1 MCWEVS
7 ESFSLSLG
15 APEKEEEKTPFFLS
29 HLRRVRLPNGADRDA
44 GGGNVDSLG
53 LHAGAV
59 VCVCLKKKVVEEKRK
74 KGAAL

>member
-15 APEKEEEKTPFFLS
+15 APEKEKEKTPFFLS

-59 VCVCLKKKVVEEKRK
+59 VCVRLKKKWKKRGK

>member
-59 VCVCLKKKVVEEKRK
+59 VCVCLKKS
-74 KGAAL
+74 G